1 MNEERIKAYLKLINA
16 LLNCSSG
23 EELAILNSNQDLIDA
38 DLVQLME
45 CVSVREAEEGEHDLA
60 NRLQNLASQLVMEAE
75 ANRLLNQGVEQFEFS
90 QLEAAFQSW
99 QQALTIYRDL
109 GHRLGE
115 AKSIGH
121 LGLIFYSRGQY
132 QEALDHHQQHLEI
145 AREIDDR
152 LQEAKSLGNLG
163 NTYYRLRQ
171 YKKAIECHQWCLD
184 IMQERGD
191 TQGKA
196 IALSGLGDVLNSVGR
211 YQQAIQRYQQ
221 CLDIM
226 REIGDRRGEAISM
239 NGLGNAFC
247 SLGQYQQAIQHHQ
260 QCLDIMREREDRQGE
275 ATSLNS
281 LGNAFC
287 AQGQYDQAFESY
299 QQSLEIAQAI
309 GDPLQEGKSL
319 GNLGNVYLQI
329 GQYQTALEFHH
340 HSLKIA
346 REIGDFEGE
355 ATSLSSLGNAYHVL
369 GQYQQAI
376 KYHQQSL
383 DIEQKIGNRSGE
395 GKSLNNLGNAYDSQE
410 QYQKAIEFY
419 QQSLDI
425 AQEIDNPEHKATS
438 LNNLGNAYDSRGQYQ
453 KAIESYQQSLDIA
466 QKIGDPTGEATSL
479 ANLGNVYYCQ
489 GQYQQG
495 IENHQLSLNIARQ
508 IGDLRLQGLSLSNLG
523 AALLKSGQFVEADR
537 LLRAG
542 IQVWESLRLGLE
554 DTHKVSIFDT
564 QIRTYRLLQE
574 ALVAQKKTNDALEIS
589 ERGRARAF
597 VESLAKRLAAK
608 PLESIQEARLQEAIN
623 PPSIDKIKQIAK
635 EQKSTIVEYSI
646 IDSENLYIWVIK
658 DTGEIYFDSVDLQPL
673 LEDYNSLEQLAK
685 DTCEIIERGSFY
697 DFKLLLQQLYQYLI
711 EPIASLF
718 PSDPNASV
726 IFIPQGNLFLVPF
739 PALQDTNGKFLI
751 EQYTILTA
759 PSIQVLELTHKQRQR
774 IGTIDELPLLS
785 KNVLVVG
792 NPIMPI
798 DPYSQPPK
806 QLNPL
811 PYAEEEAKQIA
822 SFFNTKALLA
832 KNATKV
838 DIVQQMPKVGLIHLA
853 THGLLNNI
861 GESGIPGAIALAP
874 SGNDHGLLSSDEI
887 LDLDLNAELVVL
899 SACNSGRGTITGD
912 GVIGL
917 SRCLFLAG
925 VPSLIVSLW
934 EVQDS
939 STKLLMTEF
948 YRNLQNGMNK
958 AQSLRQAMLTTMEQY
973 SHPVNW
979 AAFTLIGEAA

>member
-1 MNEERIKAYLKLINA
+1 MGEAYRYQEQYQRAIN
-16 LLNCSSG
+16 
-23 EELAILNSNQDLIDA
+23 
-38 DLVQLME
+38 
-45 CVSVREAEEGEHDLA
+45 
-60 NRLQNLASQLVMEAE
+60 
-75 ANRLLNQGVEQFEFS
+75 FY
-90 QLEAAFQSW
+90 
-99 QQALTIYRDL
+99 QQALAIARDI
-109 GHRLGE
+109 GDRAGE
-115 AKSIGH
+115 AIYLNNIG
-121 LGLIFYSRGQY
+121 
-132 QEALDHHQQHLEI
+132 I
-145 AREIDDR
+145 AY
-152 LQEAKSLGNLG
+152 KSLG
-163 NTYYRLRQ
+163 
-171 YKKAIECHQWCLD
+171 
-184 IMQERGD
+184 
-191 TQGKA
+191 
-196 IALSGLGDVLNSVGR
+196 
-211 YQQAIQRYQQ
+211 
-221 CLDIM
+221 
-226 REIGDRRGEAISM
+226 
-239 NGLGNAFC
+239 
-247 SLGQYQQAIQHHQ
+247 QH
-260 QCLDIMREREDRQGE
+260 
-275 ATSLNS
+275 
-281 LGNAFC
+281 
-287 AQGQYDQAFESY
+287 
-299 QQSLEIAQAI
+299 
-309 GDPLQEGKSL
+309 
-319 GNLGNVYLQI
+319 
-329 GQYQTALEFHH
+329 
-340 HSLKIA
+340 
-346 REIGDFEGE
+346 
-355 ATSLSSLGNAYHVL
+355 
-369 GQYQQAI
+369 
-376 KYHQQSL
+376 
-383 DIEQKIGNRSGE
+383 
-395 GKSLNNLGNAYDSQE
+395 
-410 QYQKAIEFY
+410 QKAIEFY
-419 QQSLDI
+419 LQQLAI
-425 AQEIDNPEHKATS
+425 AQEIGDRFLEAAALNNLGLAAIDLAQYRRDLKEYERAIDLIEQSLVIKQEIGDRNGEGIS
-438 LNNLGNAYDSRGQYQ
+438 LNNLGLAFLKKGDLIKAEKNLRS
-453 KAIESYQQSLDIA
+453 AIE
-466 QKIGDPTGEATSL
+466 
-479 ANLGNVYYCQ
+479 
-489 GQYQQG
+489 
-495 IENHQLSLNIARQ
+495 
-508 IGDLRLQGLSLSNLG
+508 
-523 AALLKSGQFVEADR
+523 
-537 LLRAG
+537 
-542 IQVWESLRLGLE
+542 VWESIRQPINS
-554 DTHKVSIFDT
+554 DTNKVSIFDT

-608 PLESIQEARLQEAIN
+608 PLKSIQEARLQEAIN

-658 DTGEIYFDSVDLQPL
+658 DTGEIYFDSVDLKPL

-697 DFKLLLQQLYQYLI
+697 EFKHLLQELYQYLI
-711 EPIASLF
+711 QPIASLF

-739 PALQDTNGKFLI
+739 PALQDINGKFLI

-798 DPYSQPPK
+798 EPYSQPSK

-958 AQSLRQAMLTTMEQY
+958 AQSLRKAMLTTMEQY